1 MSNLPKTRIP
11 WIGWG
16 ISIAVVLLLGL
27 GGWLGI
33 THNRL
38 IDTTVRSSVLG
49 LDVWDVSQLQRQL
62 AAFQNEISRIVG
74 AGRIEDLEFLQL
86 KWDLVWSRWDNVSRG
101 ETGKAL
107 QSMPEVS
114 GQLPRVGVLIRE
126 IDASLPALRKNPSR
140 NAQAIELRLKEAIRV
155 TQETYAKVYNKAFAI
170 RIETDE
176 NLKNIQLGSAI
187 IGIGSVSLVGLL
199 LWITWRNQR
208 SKIRQVLALA
218 EEIQHSEER
227 FRNLERGSIQ
237 GILVHRDGNILFANQ
252 AFANIFGYATPE
264 EALSQHSI
272 DAFNAKG
279 EGRKLGQW
287 GMNEIEEK
295 QEPSQY
301 EFWGI
306 SKAGEHIRLEN
317 RDRVVNWE
325 EQPAIQSTMVDI
337 TQHKKTEEELSAAK
351 EEAEN
356 ATRIKDKFV
365 SLVAHDLR
373 APLSSIKLMQQMV
386 AEGPIEDEGDAYRE
400 TNQAIL
406 ARCDSMLNLIDDLL
420 KISRI
425 QTGSIIQER
434 RLCFAADFF
443 PLLVEMKFLAQRKDV
458 VLENEL
464 PENFHLIVDVNL
476 FREVL
481 QNLIDNA
488 IKFSHRGG
496 TVKIGVLHGPPPA
509 IFVQDHGAGIPKHYL
524 SNIFREEIKTST
536 MGTSGEIGTG
546 LGLPICQDIMEALGG
561 RLRIDTREGEGTTI
575 YAELMESQPEVLVV
589 EGEGALLADL
599 RAILEPAGLAVH
611 HAESIDAAVERLT
624 GSPPHLILAD
634 LPLASQEGYRLI
646 RQMRK
651 FMGEKEIP
659 MILMTENQNGKALQE
674 AAQLGV
680 GEWIRKPFSA
690 EALFSKIR
698 GVLS

>member
-1 MSNLPKTRIP
+1 MANLSKTRIP
-11 WIGWG
+11 WIGWV
-16 ISIAVVLLLGL
+16 ISIVVVLLLGL

-38 IDTTVRSSVLG
+38 IDSTVRSSDLG

-62 AAFQNEISRIVG
+62 AAFQSEISRIVG
-74 AGRIEDLEFLQL
+74 MGRIEDSELLQL

-101 ETGKAL
+101 ETAKAL
-107 QSMPEVS
+107 KSMPDVS

-140 NAQAIELRLKEAIRV
+140 IARGIELRLKEAIRI
-155 TQETYAKVYNKAFAI
+155 TQETYSLVYNKAFAI
-170 RIETDE
+170 RVETDE
-176 NLKNIQLGSAI
+176 NLKKIQLGSAI

-199 LWITWRNQR
+199 VWITWRNQR
-208 SKIRQVLALA
+208 SKIRQVMALV

-227 FRNLERGSIQ
+227 FRDLERGSIQ

-252 AFANIFGYATPE
+252 AFADIFGYATPE
-264 EALSQHSI
+264 EALSRQSVG
-272 DAFNAKG
+272 AFNAKG
-279 EGRKLGQW
+279 KGRKLGQW
-287 GMNEIEEK
+287 GMNKTEEK
-295 QEPSQY
+295 QPPPQY
-301 EFWGI
+301 ESWGI
-306 SKAGEHIRLEN
+306 SKAGVQIRLEI
-317 RDRVVNWE
+317 RDRVVSWE

-337 TQHKKTEEELSAAK
+337 TQHKKTEEDLSAAK
-351 EEAEN
+351 EDAES

-386 AEGPIEDEGDAYRE
+386 AEGPIDGESAAYQE
-400 TNQAIL
+400 MNQAIL
-406 ARCDSMLNLIDDLL
+406 ARCDTMLKLIDDLL
-420 KISRI
+420 KISRL
-425 QTGSIIQER
+425 QTGSIVQER
-434 RLCFAADFF
+434 RLCLAADFF
-443 PLLVEMKFLAQRKDV
+443 PLLVEMKFLAQRKEV

-464 PENFHLIVDVNL
+464 PDNFHLLVDVNL

-488 IKFSHRGG
+488 IKFSPRGG
-496 TVKIGVLHGPPPA
+496 TVNIGVLRGPPPA
-509 IFVQDHGAGIPKHYL
+509 FFVRDHGAGIPKHYL
-524 SNIFREEIKTST
+524 SNIFREDIKTSSL
-536 MGTSGEIGTG
+536 GTAGEIGTG

-561 RLRIDTREGEGTTI
+561 RLRIDTRVGEGTTI
-575 YAELMESQPEVLVV
+575 YAELMESQPEVLIV
-589 EGEGALLADL
+589 EGEGAHLADL

-611 HAESIDAAVERLT
+611 HAESIDTALERLT

-646 RQMRK
+646 HQMRK
-651 FMGEKEIP
+651 FKGEKEIP
-659 MILMTENQNGKALQE
+659 FIVMTENQNGKALQE

-698 GVLS
+698 GVIS